1 MSGPG
6 PRRAGAAA
14 ALLLLLVPVRPA
26 AAPPELRGLD
36 SLVRVYDDIL
46 DARFDQVDAELQRA
60 CGASAAAGTGAP
72 TGPGTGVAPKEACDV
87 LAATC
92 TWWRILL
99 DPDNRSLDDDL
110 MTAAEKAIASTGAW
124 VARDPG
130 SAEAQFYN
138 GAAYAVRVQWRVLR
152 DQKLSAAR
160 DGKRI
165 KQALER
171 ATTLDADLNDA
182 YFGLGMYKYYA
193 DVAPTTAKVL
203 RFLLL
208 LPGGSKT
215 EGLAEMLRAR
225 SQGRLLQG
233 EADYQLQIIY
243 LWYEHRVDQA
253 VALLEALRERYPGNP
268 HFLAQLASVR
278 DVYQHDLTGSLALW
292 RELLAAARE
301 QRINEPALAEAQA
314 RLAIARQLDTLY
326 QTDHALEQL
335 RAVIDAKATRP
346 FGALGEAYLALGEG
360 EDRLGHRDAAVAA
373 YRLAISAA
381 ATPDSRNVR
390 ELAADR
396 LQHAPNARRAEAYRI
411 GLEGFRRLERADV
424 SSAESLLAQSL
435 SLDPGDPVARYR
447 YGLVLLRKK
456 DQGGALAQFERTI
469 AKASACPG
477 PIAASAY
484 LEAARAHERLG
495 HRDDAIRDYRAAQQ
509 WFGGGS
515 DTRAAATRALARL
528 RVPR

>member
-6 PRRAGAAA
+6 PRRAAAAA
-14 ALLLLLVPVRPA
+14 ALLLLLVLPSRPA
-26 AAPPELRGLD
+26 AVAPELRGLD
-36 SLVRVYDDIL
+36 SLVRVYDNIL
-46 DARFDQVDAELQRA
+46 DARFDQVDPELQRA
-60 CGASAAAGTGAP
+60 CVPPS
-72 TGPGTGVAPKEACDV
+72 GPAPKEACDV
-87 LAATC
+87 LAATA

-110 MTAAEKAIASTGAW
+110 TAAAEKAITSTEAW
-124 VARDPG
+124 VDREPR

-171 ATTLDADLNDA
+171 AIALDASLDDA

-193 DVAPTTAKVL
+193 DVAPTAAKVL

-208 LPGGSKT
+208 LPGGNKT

-253 VALLEALRERYPGNP
+253 VALLDALHDRYPGNP
-268 HFLAQLASVR
+268 HFLAQLATVR
-278 DVYQHDLTGSLALW
+278 DVYQHDVTGSLALW

-301 QRINEPALAEAQA
+301 QRVNEPALAEAQA

-335 RAVIDAKATRP
+335 RAVIEAKATRP

-373 YRLAISAA
+373 YRLALATA
-381 ATPDSRNVR
+381 ATPDGHNVR
-390 ELAADR
+390 QRAADH
-396 LQHAPNARRAEAYRI
+396 LQHAPNAQRAEAYRV
-411 GLEGFRRLERADV
+411 GLEGFRRLERSDA
-424 SSAESLLAQSL
+424 SSAQSLLAHSL
-435 SLDPGDPVARYR
+435 ALDPGDPVARYR
-447 YGLVLLRKK
+447 YGRVLLLKK
-456 DQGGALAQFERTI
+456 DEAGALAQFEQTI
-469 AKASACPG
+469 ANARSCPG
-477 PIAASAY
+477 PIAAAAY

-495 HRDDAIRDYRAAQQ
+495 HRDQAIGYYRAALQ

-515 DTRAAATRALARL
+515 DTRAAATRALTRL
-528 RVPR
+528 RAQR

>member
-6 PRRAGAAA
+6 PRGAAA
-14 ALLLLLVPVRPA
+14 AVALLLLVPFRPA

-46 DARFDQVDAELQRA
+46 DARFDQVDPGLQRA
-60 CGASAAAGTGAP
+60 CGPGASP
-72 TGPGTGVAPKEACDV
+72 APKEACDV
-87 LAATC
+87 LGATAI
-92 TWWRILL
+92 WWRILL
-99 DPDNRSLDDDL
+99 DPDNRSLDDEL
-110 MTAAEKAIASTGAW
+110 TAAAEKAIASTEAW
-124 VARDPG
+124 IARDPR

-171 ATTLDADLNDA
+171 AIALDGDLDDA

-193 DVAPTTAKVL
+193 DVAPTAAKVL

-208 LPGGSKT
+208 LPGGDRT

-243 LWYEHRVDQA
+243 LWYEHRVNQA

-268 HFLAQLASVR
+268 HFLAQLATVR
-278 DVYQHDLTGSLALW
+278 DVYQHDIPGSLALW

-301 QRINEPALAEAQA
+301 QRVNEPALAETQA

-335 RAVIDAKATRP
+335 RAVIDARATRP
-346 FGALGEAYLALGEG
+346 FGALGEAYLAFGEG

-373 YRLAISAA
+373 YRLAISTA
-381 ATPDSRNVR
+381 ATPDARDVR
-390 ELAADR
+390 GHAAGR
-396 LQHAPNARRAEAYRI
+396 LQHAPNARRAEAYRTA
-411 GLEGFRRLERADV
+411 LEGFRRLERSDV
-424 SSAESLLAQSL
+424 STAQSLLAHSL
-435 SLDPGDPVARYR
+435 TLDPGDPVARYR
-447 YGLVLLRKK
+447 YGLVLLLKK
-456 DQGGALAQFERTI
+456 DEAGALTQFEQTI
-469 AKASACPG
+469 ANAKACPG

-495 HRDDAIRDYRAAQQ
+495 HRAQAIGYYRAAQQ

-515 DTRAAATRALARL
+515 DTRAAATRALSRL
-528 RVPR
+528 RAPR